1 MAQHIEVKEKLAM
14 IIECPRCCLYYSIKL
29 VNLIMLFFG
38 IAIIIYSLWLD
49 KKWHQFFSQLHPTSP
64 PPFPWFIYTCLGVGI
79 VVFLSTL
86 CYYIAFNSISNYTIC
101 AYIFIACCLLFL
113 EVAVIV
119 IIFFKMDV
127 VAQIASIIDEC
138 HKKIESFLTFHLKI
152 SRLIVLLISAAQE
165 KKKKIMFGGN
175 RFADECSCSFS
186 DILGSRNGAKD
197 RLQSVKRCIWLHSIL
212 FGT

>member
-127 VAQIASIIDEC
+127 VAMNAVALSVIFWAAGMEPRTGCNQSNVVSGFTQ
-138 HKKIESFLTFHLKI
+138 SFLVPNFPEPDDASTQLF
-152 SRLIVLLISAAQE
+152 RRCE
-165 KKKKIMFGGN
+165 
-175 RFADECSCSFS
+175 
-186 DILGSRNGAKD
+186 ILS
-197 RLQSVKRCIWLHSIL
+197 
-212 FGT
+212 